1 MADLVFRSTTRGGR
15 DFFEVTDDG
24 MAYGGKDRYNIKTDD
39 SMNFA
44 DTVDEVLAELVF
56 DGAWRINYDKIEVD
70 ELGIGDEYKEI
81 VKLIRKKYNWLYNL
95 PKGSKGRQFYFDIG
109 RYFRQ
114 ELKKGTDYGKIF
126 DKIDGVIEKNNNFE
140 ESKEMDRKSI
150 KEYRGTID
158 ELIDNWAS
166 YKEKNDYYIHMYG
179 VKNFDNINGKGI
191 PLYEAHFR
199 YNSKGTSLVETE
211 VKFGYADYVTNMT
224 DSTCQKLLAEI
235 IARWN
240 EEKENVVFRINDV
253 QQPLDYPD
261 IPKQVFWRFATI
273 VAEVLDVP
281 NQKILKQYKEGK
293 TMKKNRM
300 TERFDAPKDWD
311 FGEMVED
318 YGEEYLNEVGS
329 DWEDYVHTMD
339 DLEYYLEKEDLNWL
353 LNRIYFGGQYINGDF
368 NTKETFDPNEEY
380 YVVNGY
386 GNFYSLSEYY
396 KNDFIKDKIEE
407 LNDGEESFYD
417 WCIEE
422 GYFESEDEE

>member
-24 MAYGGKDRYNIKTDD
+24 MTYGGKDRYNIKTDG

-70 ELGIGDEYKEI
+70 ELGIGKEFLEI

-95 PKGSKGRQFYFDIG
+95 PKGSKGRQFYYDIG
-109 RYFRQ
+109 RYFKQ

-126 DKIDGVIEKNNNFE
+126 NKIDEVIEKNNNFE
-140 ESKEMDRKSI
+140 ESKEMNRKSI

-179 VKNFDNINGKGI
+179 VKTFDQVKGEGI

-235 IARWN
+235 I
-240 EEKENVVFRINDV
+240 EKWERYKPTVNGETV
-253 QQPLDYPD
+253 DYPD
-261 IPKQVFWRFATI
+261 IPKAWFYPFAQI

-293 TMKKNRM
+293 SMKKNRM
-300 TERFDAPKDWD
+300 TEKEESVIDKIQDLIDDTEWLSDVSFDMD
-311 FGEMVED
+311 ED
-318 YGEEYLNEVGS
+318 EVTSADNVIEYLEDRVNEIEVIYYDRAMKLLSEHDASLQESLGYADEMGYS
-329 DWEDYVHTMD
+329 CGDLNSVTLATILSQEKAREELYDIRDNIEEVIDEWLE
-339 DLEYYLEKEDLNWL
+339 DLED
-353 LNRIYFGGQYINGDF
+353 
-368 NTKETFDPNEEY
+368 
-380 YVVNGY
+380 
-386 GNFYSLSEYY
+386 
-396 KNDFIKDKIEE
+396 
-407 LNDGEESFYD
+407 
-417 WCIEE
+417 
-422 GYFESEDEE
+422 DE